1 MSLKKYI
8 IGFLASIAL
17 TLLAYNLVVGEI
29 INGLTLL
36 LMIGGLALTQ
46 MIVQLVYFL
55 HLPDE
60 MKPRYKLLSFGFM
73 VVILLIVVV
82 GTLWIMHHLNY
93 NMMDMSPNE
102 KDQYMSS
109 QKDKG
114 F

>member
-36 LMIGGLALTQ
+36 LLIGGLALAQ
-46 MIVQLVYFL
+46 VIVQLVYFL

>member
-17 TLLAYNLVVGEI
+17 TLLAYNLVAGEI
-29 INGLTLL
+29 ANGLTLL
-36 LMIGGLALTQ
+36 LLIGGLALAQ
-46 MIVQLVYFL
+46 MVIQLVYFL

-73 VVILLIVVV
+73 AVILLIVVV

-93 NMMDMSPNE
+93 NMMEMSPSE
-102 KDQYMSS
+102 KDHYMSS

>member
-8 IGFLASIAL
+8 IGFLASITL
-17 TLLAYNLVVGEI
+17 TLLAYNLVAGEI
-29 INGLTLL
+29 ANGLTLL
-36 LMIGGLALTQ
+36 LLIGGLALAQ
-46 MIVQLVYFL
+46 MVIQLVYFL

-93 NMMDMSPNE
+93 NMMEMSPVE
-102 KDQYMSS
+102 KDHYMSS